1 MTSHLVTIWL
11 LNFGNDLTWFDTL
24 GSSWLLERIILMWP
38 DYAQF
43 IFRICPH
50 YSKCSSPEVDL
61 HHYRF
66 LKICFTYSA
75 WKSCLI
81 MHYKQSPLCITNI
94 ILLMTTFR
102 ICIVHPLSLTF
113 FLKVTLGMSFHLKLL
128 NNKKKQCKDWTT

>member
-38 DYAQF
+38 DYARF
-43 IFRICPH
+43 TFGICPH

-66 LKICFTYSA
+66 FKICFTYSA

-94 ILLMTTFR
+94 ILGFWWPFSEFALFIPWVWHFTWKSHLECLF
-102 ICIVHPLSLTF
+102 IWNLISDSL
-113 FLKVTLGMSFHLKLL
+113 
-128 NNKKKQCKDWTT
+128 